1 LKRPAK
7 AAQSLGR
14 AVSATEQPRWQA
26 RVLNL
31 LEFCRKPVR
40 KACPQGRSRLEPA
53 RKIETSM
60 EREDKPAS
68 KGPANLSPKKLAEKQ
83 RLAEALRENLRRR
96 KTQMRERKPEDVKS
110 GSQD

>member
-1 LKRPAK
+1 
-7 AAQSLGR
+7 
-14 AVSATEQPRWQA
+14 
-26 RVLNL
+26 
-31 LEFCRKPVR
+31 
-40 KACPQGRSRLEPA
+40 
-53 RKIETSM
+53 M